1 MNVTSTSCDIK
12 IFTLSHP
19 NTLLEVIKT
28 IVSGTRVCEDIYGHC
43 VKHRTMWK
51 IYLDSIFANRGIARI
66 FVNV

>member
-1 MNVTSTSCDIK
+1 MNVTSTSCGIK

-51 IYLDSIFANRGIARI
+51 FIWIVYLQTEA
-66 FVNV
+66 